1 MEELDEKRKKRRKR
15 KKSKRKKSSGK
26 KDACYYKVKA
36 RYSVWPSA
44 YASGALSKCRKVGAK
59 NWGNKSKK
67 RKTNEG
73 VKLTEDLIK
82 EMIRELLKEEK
93 DKEKKEK
100 EEKEFKRHPMYDPEK
115 GKMVNANKVEDH
127 ENLAKKGYTHV
138 NPKILIKVLKDE
150 GGAAGMKPFVKA
162 TKASEKEI
170 EKTLKRMPKVG
181 QHEDGDYILDD
192 GKEIIVKKIKEIVIK
207 EMAKLILEKKNAKNE
222 RNEKKQALNQAK
234 SRR

>member
-44 YASGALSKCRKVGAK
+44 YASGALSKCRKVGAA

-73 VKLTEDLIK
+73 LKLNKDLLK
-82 EMIRELLKEEK
+82 EMIRDLLREEK
-93 DKEKKEK
+93 KKKNKEN
-100 EEKEFKRHPMYDPEK
+100 KEFKSHPMYDPK
-115 GKMVNANKVEDH
+115 TNKKVNAKKEKDH
-127 ENLAKKGYTHV
+127 IRLAKKGYTHV
-138 NPKILIKVLKDE
+138 DPKILIKVLKDE

-162 TKASEKEI
+162 TKANKKEI
-170 EKTLKRMPKVG
+170 EKTLKKMPKVG
-181 QHEDGDYILDD
+181 QHKDGDYILDD

-222 RNEKKQALNQAK
+222 GNEKKQALNQAK

>member
-73 VKLTEDLIK
+73 IKLTEDLLK
-82 EMIRELLKEEK
+82 QMIREFLKEEK
-93 DKEKKEK
+93 GD
-100 EEKEFKRHPMYDPEK
+100 FKRHPMYDPET
-115 GKMVNANKVEDH
+115 GKMVNANKLEDH

-138 NPKILIKVLKDE
+138 NPKILIIVLKDE
-150 GGAAGMKPFVKA
+150 GGAAGMEPFVKA

-170 EKTLKRMPKVG
+170 EKT
-181 QHEDGDYILDD
+181 
-192 GKEIIVKKIKEIVIK
+192 VKTQDVTELVVEKKFSISENEIVIMPISIVNK
-207 EMAKLILEKKNAKNE
+207 LVAKHIKHNAIIFFFFSIYVIKI
-222 RNEKKQALNQAK
+222 
-234 SRR
+234 

>member
-44 YASGALSKCRKVGAK
+44 YASGALSKCRKVGAA

-73 VKLTEDLIK
+73 VKLTEDLLK
-82 EMIRELLKEEK
+82 QMIREFLKEEK
-93 DKEKKEK
+93 DD
-100 EEKEFKRHPMYDPEK
+100 FKPHPMYDPET
-115 GKMVNANKVEDH
+115 GKKTDTKKPEDH
-127 ENLAKKGYTHV
+127 VKLDKKGHVHV

-150 GGAAGMKPFVKA
+150 GGAAGMEPFVKA

-181 QHEDGDYILDD
+181 QHEDGDYILGDE
-192 GKEIIVKKIKEIVIK
+192 KEIIVKKIKEAVIK
-207 EMAKLILEKKNAKNE
+207 EIVATLDEKKK
-222 RNEKKQALNQAK
+222 RKKRKKAGAE
-234 SRR
+234 